1 MKKIGII
8 TIVKVNNYG
17 AELQAFALQKKLE
30 LMGYHAEVID
40 YLYYKNWRFKDTK
53 ESQPFI
59 PMSRKEKLTYWI
71 KYRFINFLIDR
82 ILPIL
87 NSAVRNRNNRFESFH
102 KINTK
107 FSKTFFSYQ
116 ELYHAKLDYD
126 IFMVGSD
133 QVWNPAASSTIE
145 PYFLTF
151 APKDAKKISY
161 ASSFGVSQIED
172 QLKEKYKTLLNNI
185 NTISV
190 REDSGI
196 KLVKQLTGKD
206 ATQVADPTLLLSKQ
220 EWTNYMKLYPN
231 MPPRYILIYQLSDSD
246 AIVNLACRI
255 SSERNIPIFRI
266 CKRAFNVRK
275 DRGINNI
282 LDAGPSEFLSLFY
295 NAEYIITNSFHGT
308 AFSVN
313 FNKSF
318 FTVVSSTKKN
328 NARMQSLLELMN
340 LKDRLIYDN
349 INIKTIDI
357 STQKL
362 DFQNCNIKLEK
373 IQKDSITFLANS
385 LS

>member
-1 MKKIGII
+1 
-8 TIVKVNNYG
+8 
-17 AELQAFALQKKLE
+17 
-30 LMGYHAEVID
+30 
-40 YLYYKNWRFKDTK
+40 
-53 ESQPFI
+53 
-59 PMSRKEKLTYWI
+59 
-71 KYRFINFLIDR
+71 
-82 ILPIL
+82 
-87 NSAVRNRNNRFESFH
+87 
-102 KINTK
+102 
-107 FSKTFFSYQ
+107 
-116 ELYHAKLDYD
+116 
-126 IFMVGSD
+126 MVGSD

-151 APKDAKKISY
+151 APKDAKKSLMHP
-161 ASSFGVSQIED
+161 VSEF
-172 QLKEKYKTLLNNI
+172 LKLKINLKRNTKLFLNNI

-313 FNKSF
+313 FNKPF
-318 FTVVSSTKKN
+318 FTVVSSTK
-328 NARMQSLLELMN
+328 RTMPE
-340 LKDRLIYDN
+340 
-349 INIKTIDI
+349 
-357 STQKL
+357 
-362 DFQNCNIKLEK
+362 CNHY
-373 IQKDSITFLANS
+373 
-385 LS
+385 

>member
-295 NAEYIITNSFHGT
+295 NAEYIM
-308 AFSVN
+308 
-313 FNKSF
+313 K
-318 FTVVSSTKKN
+318 
-328 NARMQSLLELMN
+328 
-340 LKDRLIYDN
+340 
-349 INIKTIDI
+349 
-357 STQKL
+357 
-362 DFQNCNIKLEK
+362 
-373 IQKDSITFLANS
+373 
-385 LS
+385 

>member
-30 LMGYHAEVID
+30 SMGYHTEIID

-59 PMSRKEKLTYWI
+59 PMSKKEKVTYWI
-71 KYRFINFLIDR
+71 KYRLINFLIDT
-82 ILPIL
+82 ILPII
-87 NSAVRNRNNRFESFH
+87 NSAARNRNNRFKTFH
-102 KINTK
+102 KVNSK

-126 IFMVGSD
+126 IFIVGSD
-133 QVWNPAASSTIE
+133 QVWNPAASSSIE

-151 APKDAKKISY
+151 APKNAKKISY
-161 ASSFGVSQIED
+161 ASSFGISQIED
-172 QLKEKYKTLLNNI
+172 QLKERYKTLLNNI
-185 NTISV
+185 DTISA

-196 KLVKQLTGKD
+196 KLVRQLTGKD

-220 EWTNYMKLYPN
+220 EWRNYMKCYPN
-231 MPPRYILIYQLSDSD
+231 MPLRYILIYQLSDSD
-246 AIVNLACRI
+246 TIVNIAHRI
-255 SSERNIPIFRI
+255 SSEKNIPIFRV
-266 CKRAFNVRK
+266 CKRAFNVKK

-282 LDAGPSEFLSLFY
+282 LDAGPAEFLSLFY

-313 FNKSF
+313 FNKPF
-318 FTVVSSTKKN
+318 FTVISPTKKN
-328 NARMQSLLELMN
+328 NARMLSLLELTN
-340 LKDRLIYDN
+340 LKDRLIYDSID
-349 INIKTIDI
+349 INTIDT
-357 STQKL
+357 STHKL
-362 DFQNCNIKLEK
+362 DFQICNIKLEK
-373 IQKDSITFLANS
+373 IRKDSTTFLSNN

>member
-313 FNKSF
+313 FNKPF

-373 IQKDSITFLANS
+373 IPKDSITFLANS

>member
-30 LMGYHAEVID
+30 LMGYHSEVID

-59 PMSRKEKLTYWI
+59 PMSRKEKLIYWI

-82 ILPIL
+82 ILPII
-87 NSAVRNRNNRFESFH
+87 NNAVRNRNNRFYSFH
-102 KINTK
+102 KVNTK
-107 FSKTFFSYQ
+107 FSKTFFSYR

-133 QVWNPAASSTIE
+133 QVWNPSASSTIE

-172 QLKEKYKTLLNNI
+172 QLKEKYRTLLNNI

-275 DRGINNI
+275 DRGVNNI

-313 FNKSF
+313 FNKPF

-349 INIKTIDI
+349 IDIKTINI

-362 DFQNCNIKLEK
+362 DFQDCNIKLEK
-373 IQKDSITFLANS
+373 IRKDSITFLANS

>member
-313 FNKSF
+313 FNKPF

-362 DFQNCNIKLEK
+362 DFQNSNIKLEK